1 MKTVLALAAL
11 AAAFTAAPASAQGP
25 IIASGGTI
33 VVRTADLDLS
43 SDRGVSKLDRRIR
56 AAATLACGATS
67 DFDVRG
73 KNKARRCRS
82 ETIASVALQREAAIA
97 SVHTGSPTRLAAK

>member
-11 AAAFTAAPASAQGP
+11 AAAFTAAPAVAQEP
-25 IIASGGTI
+25 ITASGGTI

-56 AAATLACGATS
+56 AAAALACGAVS
-67 DFDVRG
+67 DFDIRG
-73 KNKARRCRS
+73 KNQARRCRA
-82 ETIASVALQREAAIA
+82 ETIASVSPQREAAIA
-97 SVHTGSPTRLAAK
+97 SVQSGSPTRLAAK

>member
-11 AAAFTAAPASAQGP
+11 AAAFTAAPAIAQGP
-25 IIASGGTI
+25 IASSEGTI

-43 SDRGVSKLDRRIR
+43 TGRGVSKLDRRIR
-56 AAATLACGATS
+56 TAASLACGTAS

-73 KNKARRCRS
+73 KNKVRRCRHD
-82 ETIASVALQREAAIA
+82 TIASVADQRQAAIA
-97 SVHTGSPTRLAAK
+97 SAARPSQTQLAAK

>member
-11 AAAFTAAPASAQGP
+11 AAAFTAAPAAAQEP
-25 IIASGGTI
+25 IAVSGGTI

-56 AAATLACGATS
+56 AAAGLACGTAS
-67 DFDVRG
+67 DFDLRG
-73 KNKARRCRS
+73 KNKVRRCRS
-82 ETIASVALQREAAIA
+82 ETIASVAPQREAAIA
-97 SVHTGSPTRLAAK
+97 AVALPSQTQLAAK